1 MRRLLLL
8 GSMLLLGALGAPAA
22 GAQDVSARFEIVAVG
37 DTTFLFRAGS
47 RSWVR
52 AGQRGIAV
60 DPRRRDVMVARFH
73 VISLRD
79 GVATAKI
86 TGQTTNITTDYV
98 AVISPP
104 VPSWYARPTF
114 WIGAGVGAILGV
126 LIGSAI

>member
-1 MRRLLLL
+1 MHRLLILCSAFLL
-8 GSMLLLGALGAPAA
+8 AALGAPTA
-22 GAQDVSARFEIVAVG
+22 GAQEASARFEIVGVG
-37 DTTFLFRAGS
+37 DTTFLFRAGD

-52 AGQRGIAV
+52 SGQRGIAV

-73 VISLRD
+73 VISLRN

-104 VPSWYARPTF
+104 VPSWYKRSTF
-114 WIGAGVGAILGV
+114 WLGAGVGAIIGV
-126 LIGSAI
+126 LVGSAI